1 MARNR
6 RDEEMILR
14 IARMRYDQR
23 LPQNEIARTLA
34 LSESTVSRFLK
45 AAMDL
50 GFVEIQITPFGLR
63 DFELERRLT
72 QKFGLDL
79 ATVVQ
84 PRASSVST
92 YEVLGRAVAAII
104 EERVTPG
111 AVIGVSDG
119 DTVAAVAAG
128 VRRAKTVDIDV
139 VSLIGGVGAPQVP
152 THSSEVCRVLA
163 SGLGA
168 RAWQLPVPAVVD
180 DKLAAKVLTE
190 TATVRGVF
198 KLIHNMSIAIVGI
211 GSISP
216 RATVFRHGVID
227 MSYIETVRGKGAVGT
242 ICGRFFDSDGQ
253 SITTEFDERTLSV
266 TLDDLRRA
274 KLRIGAAVGINKVP
288 AIAAALKGGILN
300 GIAVDA
306 ETARE
311 LIG

>member
-92 YEVLGRAVAAII
+92 YEVLGRAVAAVI

-198 KLIHNMSIAIVGI
+198 KLIHTMSIAIVGI

-242 ICGRFFDSDGQ
+242 ICGRFFDVEGQ
-253 SITTEFDERTLSV
+253 SIITEFDERTLSV
-266 TLDDLRRA
+266 TLEDLRRA

-288 AIAAALKGGILN
+288 AIAAALN
-300 GIAVDA
+300 AIAVDA